1 MQAKWSCCKKL
12 FNFEKPLPFV
22 IASKL
27 VLRSRG
33 LCAPSTHI
41 VYTIGYNRH
50 YVFLLLLLAFKTSLR
65 VTSCWVMFWMKPLSM
80 SLKLKGKMNHI
91 FLSDALID
99 DDDFGLIIQLNFFAK
114 NIKKEVIG
122 VIILSYIFW
131 QDTKKEELHYRL
143 ALMLDPKFKKLRL
156 IFSFIGHE
164 HGLAIVKE

>member
-1 MQAKWSCCKKL
+1 
-12 FNFEKPLPFV
+12 
-22 IASKL
+22 
-27 VLRSRG
+27 
-33 LCAPSTHI
+33 
-41 VYTIGYNRH
+41 
-50 YVFLLLLLAFKTSLR
+50 
-65 VTSCWVMFWMKPLSM
+65 
-80 SLKLKGKMNHI
+80 
-91 FLSDALID
+91 
-99 DDDFGLIIQLNFFAK
+99 LNFFAK